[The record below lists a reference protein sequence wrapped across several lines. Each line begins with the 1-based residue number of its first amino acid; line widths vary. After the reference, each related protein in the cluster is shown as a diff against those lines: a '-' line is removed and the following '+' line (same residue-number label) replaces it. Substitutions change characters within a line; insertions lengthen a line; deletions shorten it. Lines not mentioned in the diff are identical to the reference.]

1 MARKTAKSSKPRSD
15 IQIRASSLSHIGRVR
30 NSNQDVGRHEVAP
43 SAPCEAKALL
53 VVADGMGGHA
63 AGEVA
68 SRMAVDGLLDSL
80 SLASTGTYDL
90 GVLLET
96 AVKQVN
102 SAVYDAGT
110 SPEHRGMG
118 TTLTAAL
125 VVNSDLYVANVGD
138 SRCYLL
144 RDGHLKQITE
154 DHSYVG
160 EQVRSGALTVE
171 QALTHPQRNVITRAI
186 GLDPTVEVD
195 IFTEPIQT
203 GDRIMLCSDGLY
215 PLVPESELIEVLS
228 NNNPDQACKDLVDR
242 ANGNGG
248 HDNVT
253 VAVGIVEKKRV
264 LKRRRQGQ
272 AKNEGRTTNTRIPS
286 TIKPS
291 RQVDGRLHRLVRQ
304 LKNRLASVF
313 VRQ

>member
-1 MARKTAKSSKPRSD
+1 
-15 IQIRASSLSHIGRVR
+15 
-30 NSNQDVGRHEVAP
+30 VAP
-43 SAPCEAKALL
+43 SAPCGATALL

-80 SLASTGTYDL
+80 SRASRGPYDL
-90 GVLLET
+90 GVLLEA

-110 SPEHRGMG
+110 NPEHRGMG

-144 RDGHLKQITE
+144 RNGHLKQITE

-160 EQVRSGALTVE
+160 EQVRSGALTAE
-171 QALTHPQRNVITRAI
+171 QARTHPQRNVITRAI
-186 GLDPTVEVD
+186 GLEPTVEVD
-195 IFTEPIQT
+195 IFTEPIRAD
-203 GDRIMLCSDGLY
+203 DRILLCSDGLY
-215 PLVPESELIEVLS
+215 PLVPESELIEVLTD
-228 NNNPDQACKDLVDR
+228 NKPDQACEDLVDR
-242 ANGNGG
+242 ANANGG

-253 VAVGIVEKKRV
+253 VAIGIVEKKRTSQ
-264 LKRRRQGQ
+264 RRRQGKV
-272 AKNEGRTTNTRIPS
+272 KNDRHTTHTKRQRTT
-286 TIKPS
+286 TIKRS
-291 RQVDGRLHRLVRQ
+291 GQVDGRLHRLLRQ
-304 LKNRLASVF
+304 LKNRLGSVF
-313 VRQ
+313 VRR